1 MCCLPCPD
9 WWLVQS
15 VKQSIPCS
23 RPQAITGA
31 PEVYAA
37 ALYASKGPGFG
48 GEGDWVEGYK
58 LEGVSQAYYQP

>member
-1 MCCLPCPD
+1 MLPPLPR
-9 WWLVQS
+9 LVAGTGQLTEH
-15 VKQSIPCS
+15 PCS
-23 RPQAITGA
+23 RPQAITGP

-37 ALYASKGPGFG
+37 ALYASKGRGFG